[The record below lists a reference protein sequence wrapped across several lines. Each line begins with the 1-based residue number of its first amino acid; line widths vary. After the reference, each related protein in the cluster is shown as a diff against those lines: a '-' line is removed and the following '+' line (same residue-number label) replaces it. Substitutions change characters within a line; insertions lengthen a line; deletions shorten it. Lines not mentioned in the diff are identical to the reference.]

1 MTIRFIGIAAFGA
14 LLTLATG
21 PAAAADTS
29 ERSDEL
35 SEITV
40 EARRVAND
48 KPAGTYATPATALR
62 FDPLTELQ
70 SRGIAEGQADV
81 TVRGGLFENTGF
93 RLGAATVFDP
103 QTGHYV
109 AELPID
115 PAWLTSPVIKHG
127 IDNSLM
133 GFNSNIATVAYG
145 FAPLSP
151 GGEFILG
158 FGSDS
163 LEYQSL
169 RFGTALPSGGGVRN
183 MAAVSF
189 ARSSGD
195 GTLANGDHEFSRVNL
210 ALQRQGARSQSEL
223 ILAYQDKFYGWPGAY
238 TGFAN
243 LAETDDTQ
251 TALLFLNHRQDS
263 ERGWWRVSGYYRS
276 LEDDYDFD
284 RSTQESGAPGSFEH
298 ETRVFAAA
306 ADGVF
311 EAGRVAWHFAAQAS
325 KDELVRS
332 TDLTEGFFNDRS
344 YLTVSVVPEIS
355 LLNEADRSLTLRVG
369 ANADLS
375 NRDSNALLPQLGVRY
390 TRSKDRAEHT
400 LSLEYAA
407 NSQVPGY
414 TALNSRPAG
423 LFGGNPALGRERAD
437 QLVLTL
443 MRETADSRL
452 SLAVFHREDSD
463 LVDWTFAAGAPFARQ
478 ANPVDLDVD
487 GIELMG
493 SIARGALELSGGYT
507 WLDKSSDYR
516 GANVDASYYA
526 LNYARHRAT
535 LALIYTPVDSLE
547 LRLDNEYRV
556 QEDNP
561 LRAGDDE
568 TYWGSVALRWLP
580 QRIDGLR
587 VQLTV
592 DNLSD
597 SDYQQFPGTPAV
609 GRQTTLSAGYSW

>member
-1 MTIRFIGIAAFGA
+1 MKYRFLSGAAFAA
-14 LLTLATG
+14 LLGLPIVTAATE
-21 PAAAADTS
+21 DDIT
-29 ERSDEL
+29 
-35 SEITV
+35 EITV
-40 EARRVAND
+40 EASRVAND
-48 KPAGTYATPATALR
+48 KPAGTYATPATLLR

-115 PAWLTSPVIKHG
+115 PAWLTAPVIKHG
-127 IDNSLM
+127 IDNSLA
-133 GFNSNIATVAYG
+133 GFNANIATVAYD
-145 FAPLSP
+145 FAPLEP
-151 GGEFILG
+151 GGQVLAG

-163 LEYQSL
+163 LDYQSL
-169 RFGTALPSGGGVRN
+169 RLGTSIASRGGVEHL
-183 MAAVSF
+183 AALSA

-195 GTLANGDHEFSRVNL
+195 GTVANGDHEFSRINL
-210 ALQRQGARSQSEL
+210 ALQRRAAGAQTDVV
-223 ILAYQDKFYGWPGAY
+223 LAYQDKFYGWPGAY
-238 TGFAN
+238 TGFAT

-251 TALLFLNHRQDS
+251 TALAFFNHRQ
-263 ERGWWRVSGYYRS
+263 ETGRGWWRVSAYYRS

-284 RSTQESGAPGSFEH
+284 RTTQESGAAGSFEH
-298 ETRVFAAA
+298 ETRVYAAA
-306 ADGVF
+306 ADGLL
-311 EAGRVAWHFAAQAS
+311 ERGRVSWRFAVQATG
-325 KDELVRS
+325 DELVRS
-332 TDLTEGFFNDRS
+332 TDLTEGNFDDRS
-344 YLTVSVVPEIS
+344 YLTVSVVPEIELMS
-355 LLNEADRSLTLRVG
+355 DARRSLILRAG
-369 ANADLS
+369 ANVDLS
-375 NRDSNALLPQLGVRY
+375 NRDANALLPQLGLRY
-390 TRSKDRAEHT
+390 TRTRNGAEEAV
-400 LSLEYAA
+400 SIEYAGS
-407 NSQVPGY
+407 SQVPGY

-423 LFGGNPALGRERAD
+423 LFGGNPLLGRERAE
-437 QLVLTL
+437 QLALTVS
-443 MRETADSRL
+443 RETTATRGSI
-452 SLAVFHREDSD
+452 AVFYREDSN
-463 LVDWTFAAGAPFARQ
+463 LTDWTFAQGAPFARQ
-478 ANPVDLDVD
+478 ANAVDLDVT

-493 SIARGALELSGGYT
+493 GLTRGALNLYAGYT
-507 WLDKSSDYR
+507 WLDKSSDY
-516 GANVDASYYA
+516 GSATVDASYYA

-535 LALIYTPVDSLE
+535 VSLIYTPIDTLE

-561 LRAGDDE
+561 LRQGDDN

-580 QRIDGLR
+580 AQVDGLL